1 MIKVTDKANLSSI
14 VDVVTFAADYLG
26 IDGIEVML
34 IVKDS
39 ILDRFNDVGLSVNG
53 LAYKTNA
60 PNLYQ
65 IYLRSDPDEPI
76 ALILCHEM
84 IHISQYVRGDLSLD
98 MANKVFT
105 WKGDK
110 YGSDI
115 GYRSRPWEIEAMEG
129 EMKLLEAY
137 RKFKRQQ
144 RRGKRLIKK
153 AR

>member
-1 MIKVTDKANLSSI
+1 MIKVTDKANLSSV

-26 IDGIEVML
+26 IDGVEVML

-53 LAYKTNA
+53 LAYKTNV

-76 ALILCHEM
+76 DLILCHEM

-105 WKGDK
+105 WKDDK

-153 AR
+153 S